1 MSKNPVSLKGT
12 EKVVV
17 IRDEAD
23 AIIDNLKSELNALQS
38 QLTHYR
44 EAGGGPPEE
53 GGETTS
59 SVPSARAYDASLT
72 PHIAARMEIPAKEL
86 TRRLELLIGQIDD
99 RQLKE
104 ELEQCRDT
112 ASFMHDTFRQI
123 GEKHQRL
130 TDSLTALPQDMDA
143 EAFCK
148 HLEESLHERNL
159 MVPLTKGLGLPR
171 RVSLSPQTVITI
183 LATLTEL
190 AADIFSLPSK
200 LIVAG
205 GDGAGESLLLRI
217 ECGETLEM
225 RGEEEPLSAMVIRS
239 GIRSK
244 SVVELLYVE
253 KIIEMRGG
261 SLKFMERDGKAGGF
275 EVRLPLAMAD

>member
-44 EAGGGPPEE
+44 DAGGGPPDQ
-53 GGETTS
+53 GRGTG
-59 SVPSARAYDASLT
+59 PSARAYDASLT
-72 PHIAARMEIPAKEL
+72 PHIAARMEIPAEEL
-86 TRRLELLIGQIDD
+86 TRRLEQLIGQIDD
-99 RQLKE
+99 RQLQE

-123 GEKHQRL
+123 SEKHQRL
-130 TDSLTALPQDMDA
+130 TDSLTAPPQEMDA
-143 EAFCK
+143 EAFCN

-171 RVSLSPQTVITI
+171 RLSLSPQTVITI

-205 GDGAGESLLLRI
+205 DAGAGESLLLRI
-217 ECGETLEM
+217 ECGETREM
-225 RGEEEPLSAMVIRS
+225 RRGEEPLSALVIRS

-275 EVRLPLAMAD
+275 EVRLPLSSAD